1 MVYLMAYL
9 LLQSPLDFAPLF
21 LSNVWLGIRTIYKPR
36 RLLPRVSESVAL
48 LNSLP
53 NVVH

>member
-1 MVYLMAYL
+1 MRVAALGAVVTAAEVI
-9 LLQSPLDFAPLF
+9 APLF